1 MGTMELFKRKRRK
14 VKDKYAEDLSI
25 PATPEEVA
33 RAVLTGGA
41 ARRPDSAP
49 ATLGERP
56 SKSRIPD
63 PSRKLLGHYSM

>member
-1 MGTMELFKRKRRK
+1 MGTMKLFKRKRRK

-41 ARRPDSAP
+41 ARRPDSRTRYSRRAP
-49 ATLGERP
+49 KQE
-56 SKSRIPD
+56 SDS
-63 PSRKLLGHYSM
+63 